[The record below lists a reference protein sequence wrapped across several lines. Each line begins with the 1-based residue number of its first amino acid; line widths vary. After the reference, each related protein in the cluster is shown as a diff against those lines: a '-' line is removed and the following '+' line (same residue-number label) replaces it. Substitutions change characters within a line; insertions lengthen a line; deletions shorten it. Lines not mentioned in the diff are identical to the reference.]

1 MKMKFKKTHQ
11 DAITPVRQKP
21 GDSGLD
27 LHACLP
33 EGPVW
38 LVSGASLLIPTGIA
52 IQLPRVLMRAY
63 PCPKGFEAQVRPRSG
78 FAMKGIVAAFG
89 TIDNGYRG
97 DIGVILTNLS
107 NNQHKVSHGDRI
119 AQLVV
124 VPVMYPELEEV
135 TELEETERGASGFG
149 STGV

>member
-11 DAITPVRQKP
+11 DAITPVRQKR

-33 EGPVW
+33 DGPVW

-52 IQLPRVLMRAY
+52 IELPENAETY
-63 PCPKGFEAQVRPRSG
+63 GYEAQVRGRSG
-78 FAMKGIVAAFG
+78 FARKGIVAAFG
-89 TIDNGYRG
+89 TIGNGYRG

-124 VPVMYPELEEV
+124 APVMYPELVEID
-135 TELEETERGASGFG
+135 ELEETERGASGFG